1 VDTAATGSGCA
12 SVTDLRAL
20 YAQQVAER
28 GFRADPVQAAVVD
41 RLSDLRQRLISAHE
55 ADSSRVRRW
64 FSAFGGKTASEPV
77 RGIYLWGGVGR
88 GKTWIMDLF
97 FQSLPFPERRRRHFH
112 RFMHDVH
119 AELKTLQ
126 QREAP
131 LDVVADHIA
140 QDTRVLCFDELF
152 VADIADAMILGGL
165 FAALFK
171 RGVTLV
177 STSNVQPRDLYKNG
191 LQRQRFIP
199 TIELLEQHVDV
210 VAVDGATDY
219 RLRRLTQA
227 GTYLSSSAPDTVQRL
242 KELFGE
248 LADQHDPTASSATTS
263 YNAGDP
269 TASGAIASHNADSP
283 TAGSAAASRNAD
295 GPTAGG
301 GAASHNPGNPAA
313 SNATPNHNPGG
324 PTTAGGTG
332 HRPAARGESH
342 AAPTTRVVNQSGRP
356 WPRQDIDLANSIEI
370 EGRRIP
376 VVCES
381 GGVVW
386 FDFMALCSGPRS
398 QDDYIEIA
406 RDYQSVIVSD
416 VPVLDALHEDEARRF
431 IALVDELYDRNVNL
445 IVSAAAPP
453 TELYRGDR
461 VAFQFERTASR
472 LIEMQSEE
480 YLAREHR
487 P

>member
-1 VDTAATGSGCA
+1 MN
-12 SVTDLRAL
+12 LRAL
-20 YAQQVAER
+20 YTQQLSER

-41 RLSDLRQRLISAHE
+41 RLDDLRQRLIAAQEPDASI
-55 ADSSRVRRW
+55 VRRW
-64 FSAFGGKTASEPV
+64 FSALGSKSAPESV

-88 GKTWIMDLF
+88 GKTWMMDLF
-97 FQSLPFPERRRRHFH
+97 YQSLPFPERRRRHFH

-119 AELKTLQ
+119 AELKALH

-131 LDVVADHIA
+131 LEVVADHIA
-140 QDTRVLCFDELF
+140 QDIRVLCFDEFF
-152 VADIADAMILGGL
+152 VSDIADAMILGGL

-177 STSNVQPRDLYKNG
+177 ATSNVEPRNLYKDG
-191 LQRQRFIP
+191 LQRQRFLP
-199 TIELLEQHVDV
+199 TIDLLNQHLDV
-210 VAVDGATDY
+210 IAVDGTTDY

-227 GTYLSSSAPDTVQRL
+227 GTYLPSDAPDTIRRL
-242 KELFGE
+242 QELFDE
-248 LADQHDPTASSATTS
+248 LADHDDGAAAT
-263 YNAGDP
+263 P
-269 TASGAIASHNADSP
+269 EP
-283 TAGSAAASRNAD
+283 PSAA
-295 GPTAGG
+295 
-301 GAASHNPGNPAA
+301 
-313 SNATPNHNPGG
+313 
-324 PTTAGGTG
+324 
-332 HRPAARGESH
+332 
-342 AAPTTRVVNQSGRP
+342 TRTVNQSGRP
-356 WPRQDIDLANSIEI
+356 WPNQTPVDPARSIEI

-376 VVCES
+376 VVRER

-398 QDDYIEIA
+398 QEDYIEIA
-406 RDYQSVIVSD
+406 REYQSVIVSD
-416 VPVLDALHEDEARRF
+416 IPVLDSLHEDEARRL

-445 IVSAAAPP
+445 IVSAAAAPI
-453 TELYRGDR
+453 ELYRGER

>member
-1 VDTAATGSGCA
+1 M
-12 SVTDLRAL
+12 TDLRAQ
-20 YAQQVAER
+20 YARQLTDR
-28 GFRADPVQAAVVD
+28 GFRADPVQAAVVA
-41 RLSDLRQRLISAHE
+41 RLDDLRQRLVAARE
-55 ADSSRVRRW
+55 ADKSLVRRW
-64 FSAFGGKTASEPV
+64 LDALGGKTPSEPV

-88 GKTWIMDLF
+88 GKTWLMDLF
-97 FQSLPFPERRRRHFH
+97 FRSLPFEERRRRHFH

-131 LDVVADHIA
+131 LDLVAERIA

-177 STSNVQPRDLYKNG
+177 ATSNVHPRDLYKDG
-191 LQRQRFIP
+191 LQRPRFIP
-199 TIELLEQHVDV
+199 TIELLEEHMDV
-210 VAVDGATDY
+210 VAVEGTTDY
-219 RLRRLTQA
+219 RLRSLTQA
-227 GTYLSSSAPDTVQRL
+227 GTYLPSGTPDTLQRL
-242 KELFGE
+242 KGLFRELDLGQE
-248 LADQHDPTASSATTS
+248 
-263 YNAGDP
+263 
-269 TASGAIASHNADSP
+269 SP
-283 TAGSAAASRNAD
+283 DEVT
-295 GPTAGG
+295 
-301 GAASHNPGNPAA
+301 
-313 SNATPNHNPGG
+313 
-324 PTTAGGTG
+324 
-332 HRPAARGESH
+332 
-342 AAPTTRVVNQSGRP
+342 
-356 WPRQDIDLANSIEI
+356 SIEI

-376 VVCES
+376 VIAES

-406 RDYQSVIVSD
+406 RDYQSVIVSN
-416 VPVLDALHEDEARRF
+416 VPIFDALLENEARRF

-445 IVSAAAPP
+445 IVSAAAAP
-453 TELYRGDR
+453 TELYRGER
-461 VAFQFERTASR
+461 VAFQYERTASR

>member
-1 VDTAATGSGCA
+1 M
-12 SVTDLRAL
+12 DLRAL
-20 YAQQVAER
+20 YARQIAER
-28 GFRADPVQAAVVD
+28 GFRSDPVQLAVVD
-41 RLSDLRQRLISAHE
+41 RLADLRDRLIASRE
-55 ADSSRVRRW
+55 ADSSLVRRW
-64 FSAFGGKTASEPV
+64 FGSLGGGSAPEPV
-77 RGIYLWGGVGR
+77 RGVYLWGGVGR
-88 GKTWIMDLF
+88 GKTWLMDLF
-97 FQSLPFPERRRRHFH
+97 FQSLPFPDRRRRHFH

-131 LDVVADHIA
+131 LDLVAERIA
-140 QDTRVLCFDELF
+140 QDARVLCFDELF

-177 STSNVQPRDLYKNG
+177 ATSNVPPQDLYKDG
-191 LQRQRFIP
+191 LQRVRFVP
-199 TIELLEQHVDV
+199 TIELIQQHVDV
-210 VAVDGATDY
+210 VAVDGGTDY

-227 GTYLSSSAPDTVQRL
+227 GTYLPSGAADTRQRVNA
-242 KELFGE
+242 LFDE
-248 LADQHDPTASSATTS
+248 LADHAEVDR
-263 YNAGDP
+263 AGGD
-269 TASGAIASHNADSP
+269 TG
-283 TAGSAAASRNAD
+283 AAAGGPGGAD
-295 GPTAGG
+295 GVG
-301 GAASHNPGNPAA
+301 GADG
-313 SNATPNHNPGG
+313 AT
-324 PTTAGGTG
+324 
-332 HRPAARGESH
+332 
-342 AAPTTRVVNQSGRP
+342 
-356 WPRQDIDLANSIEI
+356 IEI
-370 EGRRIP
+370 EGRPIP
-376 VVCES
+376 VVRES

-406 RDYQSVIVSD
+406 RNYQSVIVSD
-416 VPVLDALHEDEARRF
+416 VPVFDALHEDEARRF

-445 IVSAAAPP
+445 IVSAAAAP

-461 VAFQFERTASR
+461 VGFQFERTTSR

>member
-1 VDTAATGSGCA
+1 MRIARCNLLD
-12 SVTDLRAL
+12 L
-20 YAQQVAER
+20 YAQQLSER
-28 GFRADPVQAAVVD
+28 GFRADPVQAAVVS
-41 RLSDLRQRLISAHE
+41 RLDDLRQRLIAARE
-55 ADSSRVRRW
+55 ADSSLVRRW
-64 FSAFGGKTASEPV
+64 FGALGAKSATDPV
-77 RGIYLWGGVGR
+77 RGLYLWGGVGR
-88 GKTWIMDLF
+88 GKTWMMDLF
-97 FQSLPFPERRRRHFH
+97 YQSLPFPERRRRHFH

-131 LDVVADHIA
+131 LDAVADRIA
-140 QDTRVLCFDELF
+140 QDTRVLCFDEFF

-177 STSNVQPRDLYKNG
+177 ATSNVEPRNLYKDG
-191 LQRQRFIP
+191 LQRQRFLP
-199 TIELLEQHVDV
+199 TIDLLEQHLDV

-227 GTYLSSSAPDTVQRL
+227 GTYLPSSAPDTDRRL
-242 KELFGE
+242 QELFDE
-248 LADQHDPTASSATTS
+248 LADHDGARDVPFPSSPQPHGPATRS
-263 YNAGDP
+263 
-269 TASGAIASHNADSP
+269 
-283 TAGSAAASRNAD
+283 
-295 GPTAGG
+295 
-301 GAASHNPGNPAA
+301 
-313 SNATPNHNPGG
+313 
-324 PTTAGGTG
+324 
-332 HRPAARGESH
+332 
-342 AAPTTRVVNQSGRP
+342 VNQSGRP
-356 WPRQDIDLANSIEI
+356 WPSQAAVDPASSIEI

-376 VVCES
+376 VIRER

-398 QDDYIEIA
+398 QEDYIEIA
-406 RDYQSVIVSD
+406 RNYQSVIVSD
-416 VPVLDALHEDEARRF
+416 VPVFDSLHEDEARRF
-431 IALVDELYDRNVNL
+431 IALVDEFYDRNVNL

-453 TELYRGDR
+453 IELYRGDR